1 MKLPDLLR
9 SLLPADWATDH
20 DLRRIEAAAAP
31 HQLGKG
37 ERLPFGSTVAG
48 ALVTAGCLRAYFVEP
63 DGAERVLYFAPT
75 GWWIPGSARRAA
87 VAGPGMTIQALEP
100 SEVWTIE
107 QSTLTSAPAFE
118 HVRMALAERTLP
130 ALQQRLVGAMRK
142 TAAERYYEFQRLYPG
157 LESRI
162 SQYHIAEYLGVS
174 PEFLSRLRTRLLRE
188 SHATS

>member
-1 MKLPDLLR
+1 MRLLDLLR
-9 SLLPADWATDH
+9 SLLPVDWASDN

-37 ERLPFGSTVAG
+37 ERLPITSGVAG
-48 ALVTAGCLRAYFVEP
+48 ALVTDGCLRAYFVEP
-63 DGAERVLYFAPT
+63 DGDERVLYFAPA
-75 GWWIPGSARRAA
+75 GWWIPGSARRA
-87 VAGPGMTIQALEP
+87 VAGPGMTIEALEP
-100 SEVWTIE
+100 SQVWTIE
-107 QSTLTSAPAFE
+107 QTTLMSAPAFE
-118 HVRMALAERTLP
+118 HVRIALAERTLR

-157 LESRI
+157 LDARI